1 MKIFFRILKLVI
13 IGGFV
18 LSLVLSKL
26 FTHGMDQPFVVPVHY
41 CEIEGK
47 KMYVQTES
55 NHPGFWE
62 CYFNRDYCVTYT
74 RSLLYEQGDQ
84 KQTLIK
90 YDYPRH
96 DFSGDSISLFLSI
109 AEEDDRVAIYY
120 NREPAHGFFLVNN
133 PFSKKIQFVQA
144 ERNRIEKKNRKECS
158 F

>member
-1 MKIFFRILKLVI
+1 MKILTRILKLVI

-26 FTHGMDQPFVVPVHY
+26 FIHGMEQPFVVSIH

-47 KMYVQTES
+47 KLYIQTES

-74 RSLLYEQGDQ
+74 RSLLYELGEQ
-84 KQTLIK
+84 KQALIRFE
-90 YDYPRH
+90 YPRH
-96 DFSGDSISLFLSI
+96 DFSGDSTSLSLSI
-109 AEEDDRVAIYY
+109 AEEDDGVAIYY
-120 NREPAHGFFLVNN
+120 NREPAHGFILVNN
-133 PFSKKIQFVQA
+133 PFSKELQFIQA
-144 ERNRIEKKNRKECS
+144 ERTRIEKKNRRECA